1 MNELQPLSQIF
12 QKRLFRIPDYQRG
25 YAWQDQQLRDFW
37 EDIINL
43 QPDRYHY
50 TGLLSLKVLNKAE
63 SQNLWNDDNWLLQS
77 GYKAYHIVDGQQRM
91 TTFIIM
97 LNEIAEL
104 VCHLPENEDKAE
116 DEMLLGYETIKD
128 IRAQYISKKRPPD
141 GLIITYMFGYENDN
155 PSAEYMKYQ
164 ILGQPFGGTIKET
177 YYTKNLKYA
186 KEFFARELLA
196 FYEIKGI
203 EGVAELYRKLT
214 QHLMF
219 NIHEIE
225 DDYDVFVAFE
235 TMNNR
240 GKKLTN
246 LELLKNRLIY
256 LTTLYPKNILDE
268 ANESALREL
277 INKAWREVYYQLGR
291 NENDLLSDNEFLR
304 AHWIMYYSYSR
315 KRGDDY
321 IKFLLRK
328 FSHKSIFENVLQPSA
343 DESFDYNDAADQDPD
358 DYEDTEPAVDIP
370 EPVSGDFLQPKEV
383 MDYVNSLNETAE
395 YWYYTF
401 YPDECT
407 YLSDE
412 EKVWLE
418 KLKHVGMGYF
428 RPMIAV
434 SMIPRLGFTK
444 EDRLSLYKAIERFI
458 FVSFRMAMYQSSY
471 KSSDYNRKTREL
483 YFGNLGIADIT
494 ADLKATT
501 DADSKGAVRVF
512 ITRMNRRFDS
522 ADGFY
527 GWYNLRYFLY
537 EYEYSLATKYKLE
550 KLSWALLNKVV
561 KDKITIEHILPQTPT
576 KLYWRNAFR
585 QFTPE
590 EVKVLSASLGNMLPL
605 SQSINSSLQND
616 SFDEKKER
624 GYVNGCHCEIE
635 ISKEPVWDAE
645 HIYSRGMKLLRFM
658 ESRWD
663 LKFESTEQME
673 ELLHVGFVHDGREIP
688 PELKEEKSPAITAV
702 QDKIQDTNDTV
713 YLNEAS
719 DSWGGVRR
727 RYWAYA
733 LPIIKE
739 AQGTEGSFRNVT
751 TSKEYWISGAI
762 GVSGFY
768 LTCEAKAN
776 NAGVCL
782 SLINSDKERNKSA
795 FDYLYSKKTEIEAQ
809 LGIELK
815 WWRLDNK
822 KASYIS
828 FYRGGMSI
836 NNEATWPQMAEFHA
850 EWSKKFYDA
859 LVPHLRQWK
868 SLN

>member
-63 SQNLWNDDNWLLQS
+63 SQNLGSDDKWLLQI

-97 LNEIAEL
+97 LNEIVEL
-104 VCHLPENEDKAE
+104 VCHLPENEGKAE

-128 IRAQYISKKRPPD
+128 IRSQYISKKRPPD

-155 PSAEYMKYQ
+155 PSAEYMKHR

-186 KEFFARELLA
+186 KEFFAGELIA

-203 EGVAELYRKLT
+203 EGIAELYRKLT

-268 ANESALREL
+268 ANEAALREL
-277 INKAWREVYYQLGR
+277 INKAWREIYYQLGR
-291 NENDLLSDNEFLR
+291 NEKDLLSDNEFLR

-328 FSHKSIFENVLQPSA
+328 FSHKSIFEDDLQA
-343 DESFDYNDAADQDPD
+343 AAEEHVDYDAAAELDPD
-358 DYEDTEPAVDIP
+358 EYEDLEPAAEFP
-370 EPVSGDFLQPKEV
+370 EPISGEFLQPKEI

-407 YLSDE
+407 FLSDE

-444 EDRLSLYKAIERFI
+444 EERLSLYKAIERFI
-458 FVSFRMAMYQSSY
+458 FVAFRMATYQSSY

-501 DADSKGAVRVF
+501 DADAKGAVRVF
-512 ITRMNRRFDS
+512 VTRMNRRFDTE
-522 ADGFY
+522 DGFY

-590 EVKVLSASLGNMLPL
+590 EIKTLSASLGNMLPL

-616 SFDEKKER
+616 SFDDKKAR

-635 ISKEPVWDAE
+635 VSKEPVWDAE
-645 HIYSRGMKLLRFM
+645 HIYDRGMKLLHFM
-658 ESRWD
+658 ESRWNIQ
-663 LKFESTEQME
+663 FESKEQME
-673 ELLHVGFVHDGREIP
+673 ELLHVAFVHDGREIP
-688 PELKEEKSPAITAV
+688 PELEEEKAPEIAAV
-702 QDKIQDTNDTV
+702 QDGNKDANVKPD
-713 YLNEAS
+713 LSEDP

-727 RYWAYA
+727 RFWAYA

-739 AQGTEGSFRNVT
+739 AHGPERAFRNVT
-751 TSKEYWISGAI
+751 TSKEYWLSSGI
-762 GVSGFY
+762 GINGFY
-768 LTCEAKAN
+768 LTCEAKAD
-776 NAGVCL
+776 NAAVCL
-782 SLINSDKERNKSA
+782 SLTNGDRDKNKSA
-795 FDYLYSKKTEIEAQ
+795 FDYLFSRKAEIETE
-809 LGIELK
+809 LGTELT

-822 KASYIS
+822 KASYVS
-828 FYRGGMSI
+828 FYRQGVSI
-836 NNEATWPQMAEFHA
+836 NDEDTWPQMAEFHA
-850 EWSKKFYDA
+850 EWSKKFFDA
-859 LVPHLRQWK
+859 LVPLLRKWD
-868 SLN
+868 SMR